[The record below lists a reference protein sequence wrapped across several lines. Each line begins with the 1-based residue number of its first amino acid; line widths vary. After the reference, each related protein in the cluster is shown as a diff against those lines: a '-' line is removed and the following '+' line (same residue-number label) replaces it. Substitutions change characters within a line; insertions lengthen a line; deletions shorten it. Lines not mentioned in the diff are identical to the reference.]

1 MCTRANID
9 VIEVSHE
16 NGVWK
21 REDEAWRKGKSILTF
36 LTTGKHFEREE
47 TETTDTGLKRDC
59 SEECPGNGD
68 GAARLKC
75 QVYGEPENKLIRKN
89 GFRGI
94 SVAAVAPESRR
105 H

>member
-1 MCTRANID
+1 MTF
-9 VIEVSHE
+9 IEVSHE

-21 REDEAWRKGKSILTF
+21 REDEAWRKASTLRG
-36 LTTGKHFEREE
+36 RRQN
-47 TETTDTGLKRDC
+47 TESGLKRDC

-68 GAARLKC
+68 GAARLEC
-75 QVYGEPENKLIRKN
+75 EACGEPENKLVRKN

-94 SVAAVAPESRR
+94 SVTAVALKSRR